1 MKNIFL
7 GLYIILQDKL
17 LYEFLVQIMET
28 LTINRVAA

>member
-17 LYEFLVQIMET
+17 LYEFLVQIMEN
-28 LTINRVAA
+28 IDNK